1 MLLDDIPDLGLSP
14 FQLLTTLPSM
24 AYMALPPP
32 PGVAPNFFCFPLFLM
47 FIVPP
52 VTPLLS
58 FLSPSFLDWT
68 VNTTS
73 LIDIS
78 PKAEIYEDTIDF
90 RMGPFKTFMEAV
102 QEETVVFS
110 YTSYSDWCSPSA
122 SSFDNPSAHHLCG
135 LLHSVRATGV
145 VTAILG
151 GATFLLYCILAF
163 RSLKG
168 QYIAKTARVSMV
180 LHIVQ
185 AGCAFATVGL
195 WMALTKAYHSSLT
208 SALDPEFA
216 SFRLPYGRSFYR
228 VVVVGILALVSAAAL
243 HIMAAKSVGA
253 IEKQA
258 TIERKRSEFELREAA
273 ESARRQAE
281 QELRAENMI

>member
-1 MLLDDIPDLGLSP
+1 MLLDDIPSLSP
-14 FQLLTTLPSM
+14 FQPFAHFTIHGVRGTFSPPVHLSAPFTYPSFRPFLLPS
-24 AYMALPPP
+24 
-32 PGVAPNFFCFPLFLM
+32 
-47 FIVPP
+47 
-52 VTPLLS
+52 LLS
-58 FLSPSFLDWT
+58 SLDWT

-73 LIDIS
+73 LVDIS

-90 RMGPFKTFMEAV
+90 RMGPFKTLMEAV
-102 QEETVVFS
+102 EEETVVFS
-110 YTSYSDWCSPSA
+110 STSYSDWCSPSA
-122 SSFDNPSAHHLCG
+122 SSFHNPSAHHLCG

-145 VTAILG
+145 VTVILG
-151 GATFLLYCILAF
+151 VVTFLLYCILAL

-168 QYIAKTARVSMV
+168 QYVAKTARVSMF

-195 WMALTKAYHSSLT
+195 WMALARVYHSSLT
-208 SALDPEFA
+208 SSLGPDFA
-216 SFRLPYGRSFYR
+216 SFSLPYGRSFYR
-228 VVVVGILALVSAAAL
+228 VVVVGILALISAAAL
-243 HIMAAKSVGA
+243 HTMAAKSVGA

-281 QELRAENMI
+281 QELRADNMV